1 MTFARLAASLLA
13 LLLALSPIAGPA
25 KAADPVVIKFSHIV
39 AADTPKGMTA
49 DKFKEL
55 AEAMTGGRVKVEIY
69 PNSTLYKGHGGTR
82 RPAAGR
88 CADPGALDLASGA
101 ARRP

>member
-1 MTFARLAASLLA
+1 MTFARRLVGLIA

-25 KAADPVVIKFSHIV
+25 NSADPIIIKFSHIV

-55 AEAMTGGRVKVEIY
+55 AEAMTGGRVKV
-69 PNSTLYKGHGGTR
+69 
-82 RPAAGR
+82 
-88 CADPGALDLASGA
+88 
-101 ARRP
+101 